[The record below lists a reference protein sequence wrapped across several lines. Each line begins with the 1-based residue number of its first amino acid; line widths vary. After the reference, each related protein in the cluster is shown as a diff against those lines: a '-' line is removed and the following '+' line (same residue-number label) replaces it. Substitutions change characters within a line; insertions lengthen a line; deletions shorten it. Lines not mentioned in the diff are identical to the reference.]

1 MSTPRLNR
9 RLLLEAP
16 LRQSDAAGGF
26 TTIWRPLGSLWAQVT
41 ARTGREVARMDAPIS
56 TVNYRIIV
64 RGAPHN
70 TPQRPKPEQRFR
82 DGDRVF
88 LIQAVAEAD
97 DDGRHLTCF
106 ATEETAI

>member
-9 RLLLEAP
+9 RLLLETP
-16 LRQSDAAGGF
+16 IRQSDNAGGF
-26 TTIWRPLGSLWAQVT
+26 TTIWQPLGSLWAQVT
-41 ARTGREVARMDAPIS
+41 ARTGREAAQMGAPIS
-56 TVNYRIIV
+56 AVSYRIIV
-64 RGAPHN
+64 RGAPSS

-82 DGDRVF
+82 DGDRIF

>member
-1 MSTPRLNR
+1 MPRLNR
-9 RLLLEAP
+9 RLLLETP
-16 LRQSDAAGGF
+16 IRQGDNAGGF
-26 TTIWRPLGSLWAQVT
+26 TTIWQPLGSLWAQVI
-41 ARTGREVARMDAPIS
+41 ARSGREATQLGAPVS
-56 TVNYRIIV
+56 AVSYRIIV

-70 TPQRPKPEQRFR
+70 TLQRPKPEQRFR

>member
-9 RLLLEAP
+9 RLLLETP
-16 LRQSDAAGGF
+16 LRQGDGAGGF
-26 TTIWRPLGSLWAQVT
+26 TTIWQPLGSLWAQVT
-41 ARTGREVARMDAPIS
+41 ARAGREAAQMGAPIS
-56 TVNYRIIV
+56 AVSYRIIV
-64 RGAPHN
+64 RGAPQSA
-70 TPQRPKPEQRFR
+70 PQRPKPEQRFR
-82 DGDRVF
+82 DGDRIF